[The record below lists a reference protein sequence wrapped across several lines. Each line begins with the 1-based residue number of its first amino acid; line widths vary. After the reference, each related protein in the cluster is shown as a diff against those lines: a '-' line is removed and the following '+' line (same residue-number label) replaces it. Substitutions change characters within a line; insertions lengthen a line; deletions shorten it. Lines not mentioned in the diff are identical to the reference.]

1 MFFSFVRLLSGNQLT
16 GSLPQ
21 ELGSL
26 SNLLILQIDYNE
38 ISGKLPT
45 SLANLK
51 KLKHLWDLLLSY
63 VSYLFL
69 TQTLLT

>member
-1 MFFSFVRLLSGNQLT
+1 MLSFVRLLSGNQLT

-51 KLKHLWDLLLSY
+51 KLKHL
-63 VSYLFL
+63 
-69 TQTLLT
+69 